1 MKYELTRDQILE
13 FSKLVFEK
21 AINSYLDLKEVTCE
35 SLLDKFL
42 EDKKSIMPLTH
53 LSISPIVTVD
63 GTNFYGGTNVVVTN
77 SQDSI
82 FSMP

>member
-1 MKYELTRDQILE
+1 MKYEFTRDQLLE

-53 LSISPIVTVD
+53 LSMSPIVTVD
-63 GTNFYGGTNVVVTN
+63 GTYFYSGTNVVVTN

-82 FSMP
+82 FSIP

>member
-1 MKYELTRDQILE
+1 MKYELTRDQLLE
-13 FSKLVFEK
+13 FSKLVYEK
-21 AINSYLDLKEVTCE
+21 ASNGYLDLKEVTCE

-42 EDKKSIMPLTH
+42 EDKKSITPLTH
-53 LSISPIVTVD
+53 LNLSPIVTVD
-63 GTNFYGGTNVVVTN
+63 GTNFYGGANVVVTH